1 MTSSAIPPSLT
12 RSATACSTTL
22 TGSCYKVHHAERRA
36 SSRADRPASLRSDH
50 DRPIDV
56 FMMERSGCSRSP
68 KYALPRMLGWT
79 GSGGGRSVPSGFELG
94 VVPLGGERPRQIRP
108 LGPAAI
114 VRHRAEADPAG

>member
-68 KYALPRMLGWT
+68 KYAN
-79 GSGGGRSVPSGFELG
+79 RS
-94 VVPLGGERPRQIRP
+94 
-108 LGPAAI
+108 PAA
-114 VRHRAEADPAG
+114 VLPTQLTRHPVLLTYGRDAQNIEPPIPAAKSPPPPPSPKG